1 MANIDSVL
9 QAAVDSGAV
18 VGVAAAAGNGAGTL
32 YEGAAG
38 LRAAGGTVAMTPD
51 TVCWIASMTKALTSV
66 AALQQ
71 VEAGRLKLDAPIA
84 EVLPELASPQVLEGF
99 DADGKAR
106 LRPAKG
112 AITLRQLLTHTSG
125 FSYDMWNAD
134 ILRYMKAERIPGI
147 ISCQRKAL
155 ATPLVADP
163 GTAWEYGTGID
174 WVGLAVEAVTGQR
187 LDAVIREGI
196 TGPLGMADTA
206 FRLGEAQRARLSAMH
221 ARGADGGLTAIPFE
235 VPQDPEFHMGG
246 GGMYGTALDY
256 LRFCRCVL
264 NGGALDDAR
273 ILAPETVAALGRT
286 QLGTLKV
293 GRLRTA
299 MPASTHDAEFFP
311 GQPKGWSLAFM
322 LNDAEHPEGG
332 RASGSMAW
340 AGLGNTYYWIDPVRD
355 RAGVLVTQSLPFADP
370 KVLALLQEFERAVY
384 AAG

>member
-332 RASGSMAW
+332 RAAGSMAW